1 MWREVVIFLF
11 CFHSEEL
18 KIKRELN
25 EPVSSGWTR
34 PFWTGLL
41 FEKDPAHVAHS
52 MLSLGIKKKMS
63 AILLITHS
71 TLYSN
76 LLSIQQS
83 KCEQGTVSLTGQCLP
98 SLPTA
103 SLLITGTPMAP
114 DCTLRFHNRMPFLPL
129 TS

>member
-1 MWREVVIFLF
+1 MVAVLEAECSGRCGPNLFLTHLSQTPAVLTSSIGWREVVIFLF

-25 EPVSSGWTR
+25 APVSSGWTR

-41 FEKDPAHVAHS
+41 FEKDPAHVGHS
-52 MLSLGIKKKMS
+52 MLSLGIKNKMS

-83 KCEQGTVSLTGQCLP
+83 KCEQG
-98 SLPTA
+98 
-103 SLLITGTPMAP
+103 I
-114 DCTLRFHNRMPFLPL
+114 
-129 TS
+129 